1 MVRCRCGLK
10 AVVGA
15 AIDHHHYISNCPSES
30 NYVGHK
36 VVTEIMRKMYAQ
48 LEVPIQSEPT
58 GLVWGTEH
66 RPADILVLVPAAAC
80 TGAGRPVALD
90 VGVTDAG
97 SANAVKYASWR
108 VPTGALKQA
117 ERYSQ
122 IKVDRFKAVKA
133 LNPTIGFDYRPIVFE
148 ASSARGPEAAAWWR
162 EITNL
167 AKDKESGFGLGYGS
181 LMEYN
186 GLAYAW
192 SGQTFARHWGV
203 RLSLKLMQTTHR
215 HSICKISEYILEYGR
230 RLVPRG

>member
-1 MVRCRCGLK
+1 MKAIPSLPCLRTGSEVFLPMLQSRLQQLCTGAERVVRCRCGLK

-97 SANAVKYASWR
+97 SANAVKYAS
-108 VPTGALKQA
+108 
-117 ERYSQ
+117 
-122 IKVDRFKAVKA
+122 
-133 LNPTIGFDYRPIVFE
+133 
-148 ASSARGPEAAAWWR
+148 
-162 EITNL
+162 
-167 AKDKESGFGLGYGS
+167 
-181 LMEYN
+181 
-186 GLAYAW
+186 
-192 SGQTFARHWGV
+192 
-203 RLSLKLMQTTHR
+203 
-215 HSICKISEYILEYGR
+215 
-230 RLVPRG
+230 